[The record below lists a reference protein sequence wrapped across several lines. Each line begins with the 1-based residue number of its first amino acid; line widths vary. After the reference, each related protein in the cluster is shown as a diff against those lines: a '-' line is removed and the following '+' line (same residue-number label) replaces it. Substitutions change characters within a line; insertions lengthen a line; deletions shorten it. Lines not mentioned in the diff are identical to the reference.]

1 MGAGKRWKTH
11 AVGGTLSSEKG
22 DRDAPGDY
30 RYNHNRLEIILGN
43 DKMAGSPRKRKI
55 DRQNET
61 DIPAANH
68 CLYRWRLVFVHIRAA
83 KANPEMVCEFE
94 KVRQAACTADH
105 EAQERGGLSSLSG
118 STRGRSSPSSQ
129 LQPHARAVVGGEK

>member
-1 MGAGKRWKTH
+1 MITKFGY
-11 AVGGTLSSEKG
+11 S
-22 DRDAPGDY
+22 
-30 RYNHNRLEIILGN
+30 HNRLEIILGN

-94 KVRQAACTADH
+94 KGVQPQSVGDNKIAPKRVRFYCTLRAKLRIRVESGNRLYPLH
-105 EAQERGGLSSLSG
+105 PLPPFFLLQGRGN
-118 STRGRSSPSSQ
+118 
-129 LQPHARAVVGGEK
+129 